1 MASMID
7 FAKLDLR
14 GAFDLAIMIE
24 EDAQM
29 RYEDFARAFAGKA
42 SAAAAVFRDM
52 AVNESKHCRQLEERR
67 RKIFAQDPPRI
78 EISVKDE
85 EDGVERAELGEL
97 EDGPITARQAL
108 EIALEAEVR
117 AYEFYKNALAHLTNA
132 EVREFFEHLME
143 EEVEHQDLLR
153 KKLATIR

>member
-42 SAAAAVFRDM
+42 SAAATVFRDM
-52 AVNESKHCRQLEERR
+52 AVNEAKHCRQLEERR
-67 RKIFAQDPPRI
+67 REIFAQDPPRI

-117 AYEFYKNALAHLTNA
+117 AYEFYKNALPALKN
-132 EVREFFEHLME
+132 EDVRKFFEHLME
-143 EEVEHQDLLR
+143 EENEHQDLLR
-153 KKLATIR
+153 KKLGSIR